1 VPVLAPFNGGF
12 SFFFLIVSRRDLNGS
27 GSKGGE
33 LVAAQTP
40 EMTGSLF
47 LLFVLLVTSACSFST
62 CLGRK
67 RKEREKWPCVTRFTA
82 GQNSLAAHFFFSFS
96 LSSPLGQF
104 PRDYVGLIVSHRS
117 ALLPLLLFTDRLL
130 FQPLT
135 TSNQINTAQ
144 PDRNEYTCSHRAVP
158 TG

>member
-1 VPVLAPFNGGF
+1 MEASL
-12 SFFFLIVSRRDLNGS
+12 FFLIVSRRDLNGS

-47 LLFVLLVTSACSFST
+47 LLLVLPVTSACSFST

-67 RKEREKWPCVTRFTA
+67 RKEKEKWPCVTRFTA

-96 LSSPLGQF
+96 LSLF
-104 PRDYVGLIVSHRS
+104 PSWTISERLFGLDC
-117 ALLPLLLFTDRLL
+117 FTQVCLVAS
-130 FQPLT
+130 FVV
-135 TSNQINTAQ
+135 
-144 PDRNEYTCSHRAVP
+144 H
-158 TG
+158 